1 MIFKIQYI
9 TTALLIILILSGCK
23 ENYTP
28 KPRGYFR
35 IEFPEKSYQ
44 IFKNSYPYSFE
55 YPVYSTIVPDKDAFS
70 EPYWVDVN
78 IPGNKAK
85 FHLSYKPVHG
95 NLSELTEDSRGLAY
109 KHSIKAISIDER
121 TFISPSKKVY
131 GTVYHIKGNAAS
143 PMQFYM
149 TDSTT
154 HFLRGSFYISE
165 IPNYDSLMPVIDFLE
180 TDMVHLIETLNWN

>member
-1 MIFKIQYI
+1 MVSF
-9 TTALLIILILSGCK
+9 LSGCK

-35 IEFPEKSYQ
+35 IDFPNKSYQ

-55 YPVYSTIVPDKDAFS
+55 YPVYSQIVPDKEALA
-70 EPYWVDVN
+70 EPYWVDVS
-78 IPGNKAK
+78 IPENKAK
-85 FHLSYKPVHG
+85 FHLSYKLVKG
-95 NLSELTEDSRGLAY
+95 NLSKLIEDSRELAY

-121 TFISPSKKVY
+121 TFINPAKKVY
-131 GTVYHIKGNAAS
+131 GTVYNIKGNAAS
-143 PMQFYM
+143 PMQFYL

-165 IPNYDSLMPVIDFLE
+165 IPNYDSLLPVINFLE
-180 TDMVHLIETLNWN
+180 SDLIHLIETFNWN